1 MPELP
6 ETETIA
12 RDLDRAITGRRIT
25 EVDVTRPDVLREG
38 SPDDLH
44 ARTAGRAF
52 VRAWRRAKLV
62 VLDLDSGDRIVVQP
76 RFTGALLLSR
86 GPPARCARHRTRR
99 CASRSTTGAT
109 STIATFAASA
119 PSR

>member
-1 MPELP
+1 VPELP

-25 EVDVTRPDVLREG
+25 QVAVTRPDVLREG
-38 SPDDLH
+38 STNDLL
-44 ARTAGRAF
+44 ARVTGREF

-76 RFTGALLLSR
+76 RFTGAPS
-86 GPPARCARHRTRR
+86 
-99 CASRSTTGAT
+99 
-109 STIATFAASA
+109 SA
-119 PSR
+119 PIALSG